1 MGARLQGLSVQDQA
15 FEDQNLRC
23 PDCAELPRQ
32 KECKGNRTMLRN
44 LIQAAAILVLVTGPV
59 AAQGVALSPFKH
71 EERKLTP
78 DELKAQQQREK
89 DYKAAMDKIPEKK
102 TTVDPWG
109 DIRPAPQATAKNK
122 Q

>member
-1 MGARLQGLSVQDQA
+1 
-15 FEDQNLRC
+15 
-23 PDCAELPRQ
+23 
-32 KECKGNRTMLRN
+32 MLRN
-44 LIQAAAILVLVTGPV
+44 LIQAAAILALVTGPA

-78 DELKAQQQREK
+78 DELKDKQQREK
-89 DYKAAMDKIPEKK
+89 DYKAAMEKIPDKK

-109 DIRPAPQATAKNK
+109 DIRPAPQNTAKNK

>member
-1 MGARLQGLSVQDQA
+1 
-15 FEDQNLRC
+15 
-23 PDCAELPRQ
+23 
-32 KECKGNRTMLRN
+32 MLRK
-44 LIQAAAILVLVTGPV
+44 LIPTVAILALVAGPAAA
-59 AAQGVALSPFKH
+59 QVALSPFKRD
-71 EERKLTP
+71 EKKLTP

-109 DIRPAPQATAKNK
+109 DIRPAPQNTAKNK

>member
-1 MGARLQGLSVQDQA
+1 
-15 FEDQNLRC
+15 
-23 PDCAELPRQ
+23 
-32 KECKGNRTMLRN
+32 MLRK
-44 LIQAAAILVLVTGPV
+44 LIPAAAILALVTGPA